1 MEVTELN
8 QMKAIATTEL
18 EVAKKKQNELQKLM
32 EQVEEEVNARQGLI
46 YNLNRLIS
54 LKEGKIY

>member
-1 MEVTELN
+1 
-8 QMKAIATTEL
+8 MKAVATTEL
-18 EVAKKKQNELQKLM
+18 EVAKKKQNELQKLK